1 MMEFDHRIDTEEAAR
16 IKGAIGYNMLT
27 DAYKHS
33 AVQAIAKD
41 GEERYDAALG
51 LITGRIL
58 GRLDSLEYE
67 NAAHLPTIDEI
78 ASDED
83 RRLNIGDP
91 ASVMAFSYLYNL
103 LWKSYRYGYYQALED
118 NLD

>member
-1 MMEFDHRIDTEEAAR
+1 MMEFDHRIDNEEAAR
-16 IKGAIGYNMLT
+16 IKGAIGYDILS
-27 DAYKHS
+27 S
-33 AVQAIAKD
+33 ALGHAATKTIAKD
-41 GEERYDAALG
+41 EEERYDVALG

-58 GRLDSLEYE
+58 GRLDSLEHK

-83 RRLNIGDP
+83 RRLNIGNP
-91 ASVMAFSYLYNL
+91 ASVTAFTYLYNL

-118 NLD
+118 NSD

>member
-1 MMEFDHRIDTEEAAR
+1 MMEFDHRIDTEEVAR
-16 IKGAIGYNMLT
+16 IKEAIGYDILNGALGHAAT
-27 DAYKHS
+27 KT
-33 AVQAIAKD
+33 IAKD
-41 GEERYDAALG
+41 GERYEVALG

-58 GRLDSLEYE
+58 GRLDSLEHK
-67 NAAHLPTIDEI
+67 NAAHLPTIEEI

-83 RRLNIGDP
+83 RRLNIGDA
-91 ASVMAFSYLYNL
+91 ASATAFTYLYNL

>member
-1 MMEFDHRIDTEEAAR
+1 MMEFDHRIDNEEAAR

-27 DAYKHS
+27 DAYEHS
-33 AVQAIAKD
+33 AVRAIAKD
-41 GEERYDAALG
+41 GERYDAALG

-58 GRLDSLEYE
+58 GRLDSLEHE
-67 NAAHLPTIDEI
+67 NAAHLPTVEEI

-83 RRLNIGDP
+83 RRINIGD
-91 ASVMAFSYLYNL
+91 ASSTTAFSYLYNL

-118 NLD
+118 SLD

>member
-1 MMEFDHRIDTEEAAR
+1 MMEFDHRIDTEEVAR
-16 IKGAIGYNMLT
+16 IKGAIGSDILS
-27 DAYKHS
+27 S
-33 AVQAIAKD
+33 ALDHAATETITKD
-41 GEERYDAALG
+41 GDRCEVALG

-58 GRLDSLEYE
+58 GRLDSLEHE

-91 ASVMAFSYLYNL
+91 ASEMAFTYLYNL